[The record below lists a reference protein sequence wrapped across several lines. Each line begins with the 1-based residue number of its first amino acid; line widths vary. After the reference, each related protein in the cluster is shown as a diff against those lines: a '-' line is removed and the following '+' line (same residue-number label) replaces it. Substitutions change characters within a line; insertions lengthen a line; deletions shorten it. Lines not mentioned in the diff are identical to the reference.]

1 MSVLSLTQS
10 VRSGMKSVEQIAETI
25 PVHQIVKIAV
35 FYVIGKYSENDI
47 KAKAREA
54 QVPLPTFMEAM
65 ECLAWTLCEAV
76 RNRCSVDKF
85 REFIA
90 EMEFLNTPE
99 VLQVYGDS
107 IDTIRQC
114 LIQVSP
120 NSEHFISLD
129 WRVQVE
135 FARRSLRQFKRPHVV
150 MNLKTTNGNTTLE
163 STPAMLC
170 QLHDELD
177 EALQSCRTAQF
188 RRVQRF
194 VK

>member
-1 MSVLSLTQS
+1 
-10 VRSGMKSVEQIAETI
+10 MKSVEQIAETI